1 MTIFHNLVECRKKS
15 WDLIA
20 LYTDASVYN
29 IESEIPMIYK
39 SFHFDITALSVLKWV
54 RNEVYQDLLEAVLIR
69 PDGLW
74 KLLMKVEAEGETLAL
89 CLEVEEIKA
98 IIQEVADWD
107 TIGHVEDKLLGLILG
122 KVKNVIDK
130 VHH

>member
-1 MTIFHNLVECRKKS
+1 MPI
-15 WDLIA
+15 
-20 LYTDASVYN
+20 
-29 IESEIPMIYK
+29 IYK
-39 SFHFDITALSVLKWV
+39 GFHFDITALSVLKWV
-54 RNEVYQDLLEAVLIR
+54 WNEVDQDLLKAVLIR
-69 PDGLW
+69 TNGLW

-122 KVKNVIDK
+122 KVKNVINK
-130 VHH
+130 VHHQVCAVFSYAVILVPTFHIDIVR